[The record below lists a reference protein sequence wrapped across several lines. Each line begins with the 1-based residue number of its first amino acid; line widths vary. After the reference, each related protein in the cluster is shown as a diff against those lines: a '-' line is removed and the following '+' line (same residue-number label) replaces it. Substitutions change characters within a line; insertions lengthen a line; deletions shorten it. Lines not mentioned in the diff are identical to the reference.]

1 LLILKNKKM
10 ATSKKA
16 VSLEET
22 VDTTPEV
29 MDFVDQTPELD
40 FVIKSKSASTTITND
55 DISVT
60 TNSLLDETGALTT
73 RAWHK

>member
-1 LLILKNKKM
+1 M

-16 VSLEET
+16 VVTTEET

-40 FVIKSKSASTTITND
+40 VVIESKSASTTITND

-73 RAWHK
+73 RAWHQ

>member
-1 LLILKNKKM
+1 M

-16 VSLEET
+16 VVTTEET

-40 FVIKSKSASTTITND
+40 VVIENTSAIATIVEPTNVSIFD
-55 DISVT
+55 SSEIGNKNRDHR
-60 TNSLLDETGALTT
+60 SL
-73 RAWHK
+73 KNKQ